1 MHIMQ
6 NLSVILVRAENP
18 INIGQT
24 ARAMKNFGARN
35 LSLVNCVPHQVNEAY
50 TPGWKAKEII
60 DGAKVCAT
68 VPEAVENAPLTVGF
82 TARIREGR
90 GGPVLLSEMVPQI
103 LEAMEQAP
111 VCFLFGNEKNGL
123 SNEELDLCDV
133 AVRIPTDGEY
143 ESLNLAHAAAVS
155 LYAVYS
161 QIPDSQNIFGWRERY
176 FATEKEFLTLMEHF
190 QEVMSLLGY
199 QDIKSEDISGKIH
212 KQIANFFRKGRLEKR
227 ELNLFEAF
235 LSKIKERLRSQ

>member
-1 MHIMQ
+1 MQ
-6 NLSVILVRAENP
+6 KMTSLNVVLVRAENP

-24 ARAMKNFGARN
+24 ARAMKNFGTRN

-60 DGAKVCAT
+60 DGAKVYAT
-68 VPEAVENAPLTVGF
+68 VREAVENAGLTVGF
-82 TARIREGR
+82 TARIREER
-90 GGPVLLSEMVPQI
+90 GGPVLLSEMVPKMI
-103 LEAMEQAP
+103 EVMEQDS
-111 VCFLFGNEKNGL
+111 VYFLFGNEKNGL
-123 SNEELDLCDV
+123 SNEELDLCNV
-133 AVRIPTDGEY
+133 AVRIPTSFEY
-143 ESLNLAHAAAVS
+143 ESLNLAHAVAVA

-161 QIPDSQNIFGWRERY
+161 VFPESQDVFGWRERY

-190 QEVMSLLGY
+190 QEVMELLEY
-199 QDIKSEDISGKIH
+199 RNIKNEDLFGKVQ

-235 LSKIKERLRSQ
+235 LFKIKERLRSK